1 MKEFKAIR
9 PNGQEYRG
17 VRYREHA
24 TRKHGLHPDRY
35 YLIRYWAKGKTQNE
49 GIGWASE
56 GVKPSDAYQ
65 RLIDIKAALKA
76 GTYETL
82 AEKKTRED
90 AERAAQEAQ
99 NAEAEQAAIT
109 FGQVFEKHFLPHSKA
124 NKRNERSWQREEALF
139 RLWIQTVIGEKPMGE
154 VAPFDL
160 EKIKSNL
167 TKAGRSA
174 RTVHYMLQVVGQ
186 VFRYAQNNG
195 LFSGEIPTAKVKR
208 PSYDNQRQRYLTRSE
223 AETLLEELAKR
234 SRDLYDMA
242 AMSLYSGVR
251 AGELFNL
258 TWSCV
263 DFENDAVT
271 LLDTKNSKTR
281 TVFLN
286 DKSRAILKARTP
298 GKPNDLVF
306 PARGGGKIIQISDAF
321 NRAVAKLKM
330 NEGVEDRRQ
339 KVTFHTLRHSFAS
352 WLVKDGTDLFTVKEL
367 LGHADYKMTSRYS
380 HIAADGLR
388 AAVRRL
394 DKAPAEKAQVIKIND
409 DKG

>member
-1 MKEFKAIR
+1 
-9 PNGQEYRG
+9 
-17 VRYREHA
+17 V
-24 TRKHGLHPDRY
+24 
-35 YLIRYWAKGKTQNE
+35 
-49 GIGWASE
+49 
-56 GVKPSDAYQ
+56 V
-65 RLIDIKAALKA
+65 
-76 GTYETL
+76 
-82 AEKKTRED
+82 
-90 AERAAQEAQ
+90 
-99 NAEAEQAAIT
+99 
-109 FGQVFEKHFLPHSKA
+109 
-124 NKRNERSWQREEALF
+124 
-139 RLWIQTVIGEKPMGE
+139 GEKPLAE

-186 VFRYAQNNG
+186 VFRYAQNND
-195 LFSGEIPTAKVKR
+195 LFSGKIPTAKVKR